1 MERKIMVTNTW
12 KNASVYF
19 ELEEIKDTFV
29 RKIKE
34 WSDFDKDNLRLIDVS
49 GLGTG
54 YYVTIA
60 FTDDDDDVEW
70 IVNNYIDY
78 LYKHYAEN

>member
-1 MERKIMVTNTW
+1 MVITTW

-19 ELEEIKDTFV
+19 ELEEIKDAFV

-34 WSDFDKDNLRLIDVS
+34 WSSLDKDTLRLIDVS

-60 FTDDDDDVEW
+60 FTDDDVEW
-70 IVNNYIDY
+70 IVNDYIDY
-78 LYKHYAEN
+78 LYRHYTEN